1 MPKVRPSD
9 LLPEALLQVP
19 HRYQGV
25 APQTG
30 LHGRA
35 QQQNAAV
42 FSFCYLEVFAS
53 TSRHYK
59 ENLKAALS
67 ATPLNSHLVPAA
79 REDCKRG
86 LDCLVA
92 KEYMEAL
99 EQIPAVSEQSNTPQ
113 QTGDENSIGLFK
125 IFLGR
130 SLHRPVLCNRNHGWQ
145 QEVFANSRLYGF
157 SASGSFSF
165 AMLF

>member
-130 SLHRPVLCNRNHGWQ
+130 SLHRPVLCNRNH
-145 QEVFANSRLYGF
+145 VVASRKCLQSEF
-157 SASGSFSF
+157 QTVRVSFSF
-165 AMLF
+165 AMFF